1 MSAPTKCSKTVSVE
15 NPPQFILRSVKTKG
29 LRPNTFNGKKTKG
42 FQVSIQVPDDEIKG
56 IQEALESCEPKN
68 STPFFGFNDKNNM
81 LTIKAR
87 KLSDKMKKECL
98 ASKDRIED
106 ILVDIM
112 FGISDIYI
120 DDSGDKFPQLK
131 LSGLK
136 KVGDALDKTPV
147 PVDDF

>member
-1 MSAPTKCSKTVSVE
+1 MAASSKTVNIES
-15 NPPQFILRSVKTKG
+15 PHQFVLRSVKTKG

-42 FQVSIQVPDDEIKG
+42 FQISIQVPDDEIEK
-56 IQEALESCEPKN
+56 IQKVWDSHDPKN
-68 STPFFGFNDKNNM
+68 KTPFFGYNDKNNM
-81 LTIKAR
+81 LTLKTK
-87 KLSDKMKKECL
+87 KLSDKMRKECL
-98 ASKDRIED
+98 ASKSKDDTEG

-120 DDSGDKFPQLK
+120 DESGDKFPQLR

-136 KVGDALDKTPV
+136 KVGDAVDDTPV

>member
-1 MSAPTKCSKTVSVE
+1 MAASSKTVNVE
-15 NPPQFILRSVKTKG
+15 NPHQFILRSVKTKG
-29 LRPNTFNGKKTKG
+29 LRANTFNGKKTKG
-42 FQVSIQVPDDEIKG
+42 FQISIQVPDDEIEK
-56 IQEALESCEPKN
+56 IQKAWESHDPKK
-68 STPFFGFNDKNNM
+68 STPFFGLNGKNNM
-81 LTIKAR
+81 LTLKTK

-98 ASKDRIED
+98 ASSKDNAEG

-120 DDSGDKFPQLK
+120 DESGDKFPQLR

-136 KVGDALDKTPV
+136 KVGDAVDDAPV